1 MPAKTDRTMPD
12 NHSEPANRQNHQSGG
27 VHNAAV
33 ECRSPP
39 GHQSV
44 STRPRPE
51 VILSRISLVVTPSWS
66 RGEIREADRDGML
79 SPDLDRRMLNV
90 VQGPVC
96 TRHAILTG
104 PCLSVIR
111 PKISSDWRCQCTS
124 RILTELCKEWIWRT
138 YLLVGLGRMSKAI
151 SRTNIGS
158 GIWDP
163 VCWFSRCRALSQG
176 QDHRYCGITSFR

>member
-1 MPAKTDRTMPD
+1 
-12 NHSEPANRQNHQSGG
+12 
-27 VHNAAV
+27 
-33 ECRSPP
+33 
-39 GHQSV
+39 
-44 STRPRPE
+44 
-51 VILSRISLVVTPSWS
+51 VVTPSWS

-124 RILTELCKEWIWRT
+124 RILTELCKEWIGRT

-158 GIWDP
+158 GIRSVGFAVSCAKPGAGPPLLRDHVLP
-163 VCWFSRCRALSQG
+163 IA
-176 QDHRYCGITSFR
+176 QDC